1 MFSCFVFNLV
11 QLGKEIRRLRVIKMK
26 IEELHKVE
34 LDLIQ
39 EIIEICQKNQIK
51 YFMIGGSLLGA
62 VRHQGF
68 IPWDDD
74 VDIGMVRD
82 DYDRFLQ
89 VAPAELSQPYYFLQT
104 DQSDQNYAF
113 GYAKLLD
120 ESIYIEE
127 KRNINDARKGVFVDI
142 FPFDKIPT
150 GDVERSIQQSRYKYL
165 NAKIILASNYRL
177 IDTEITAKIRKL
189 QPDQSRKTRE
199 YKEKRDELARTYNQD
214 ETIQEYKN
222 LASQYSYEKE
232 LLSEKELATVVEVPF
247 ENLTVTILS
256 AYDAI
261 LSRLYGDY
269 LQLPPEDKQIEK
281 HIEKV
286 TILDRKEFTFD
297 NRIN

>member
-1 MFSCFVFNLV
+1 
-11 QLGKEIRRLRVIKMK
+11 MK

-39 EIIEICQKNQIK
+39 EVVEICQKNNIK

-89 VAPAELSQPYYFLQT
+89 IAPQEISQPYYFLQT
-104 DQSDQNYAF
+104 DQSDPNYAF

-120 ESIYIEE
+120 ESIHVEE

-142 FPFDKIPT
+142 FPFDKVPT
-150 GDVERSIQQSRYKYL
+150 GDVERSIQQSKYRYL
-165 NAKIILASNYRL
+165 NAKILLLSNYRL
-177 IDTEITAKIRKL
+177 MDTEINAKIRKL
-189 QPDQSRKTRE
+189 QPDQSRKTKE
-199 YKEKRDELARTYNQD
+199 YKEKRDELVRTYNQD
-214 ETIQEYKN
+214 DTISEYKN

-232 LLSEKELATVVEVPF
+232 LLSEKELADVIQVPF

-269 LQLPPEDKQIEK
+269 LQLPPESKQIEK

-286 TILDRKEFTFD
+286 TILDRNDFTFD
-297 NRIN
+297 NEID

>member
-1 MFSCFVFNLV
+1 
-11 QLGKEIRRLRVIKMK
+11 MK

-39 EIIEICQKNQIK
+39 EIIEICQKNEIK

-74 VDIGMVRD
+74 VDIGMVRE
-82 DYDRFLQ
+82 DYDRFLK
-89 VAPAELSQPYYFLQT
+89 VAPQELSKPYYFLQT
-104 DQSDQNYAF
+104 EQSDQNYAF

-142 FPFDKIPT
+142 FPFDKVPD

-165 NAKIILASNYRL
+165 NARIILSSNYRL
-177 IDTEITAKIRKL
+177 MDTEITTKIRKL
-189 QPDQSRKTRE
+189 QTNQSHKTEE

-214 ETIQEYKN
+214 DTIEMYKN
-222 LASQYSYEKE
+222 LSSQYSYEKE
-232 LLSEKELATVVEVPF
+232 LVSEKELATVVSVPF

-261 LSRLYGDY
+261 LSRMYGDY
-269 LQLPPEDKQIEK
+269 LQLPPENKQIEK

-286 TILDRKEFTFD
+286 TILDRDDFTFG

>member
-1 MFSCFVFNLV
+1 M
-11 QLGKEIRRLRVIKMK
+11 IKMK

-39 EIIEICQKNQIK
+39 EIIEICQKNEIK

-74 VDIGMVRD
+74 VDIGMVRE
-82 DYDRFLQ
+82 DYDRFLK
-89 VAPAELSQPYYFLQT
+89 VAPQELSKPYYFLQT
-104 DQSDQNYAF
+104 EQSDQNYAF

-142 FPFDKIPT
+142 FPFDKVPD

-165 NAKIILASNYRL
+165 NARIILSSNYRL
-177 IDTEITAKIRKL
+177 MDTEITTKIRKL
-189 QPDQSRKTRE
+189 QTNQSHKTEE

-214 ETIQEYKN
+214 DTIEMYKN
-222 LASQYSYEKE
+222 LSSQYSYEKE
-232 LLSEKELATVVEVPF
+232 LVSEKELATVVSVPF

-261 LSRLYGDY
+261 LSRMYGDY
-269 LQLPPEDKQIEK
+269 LQLPPENKQIEK

-286 TILDRKEFTFD
+286 TILDRDDFTFG

>member
-74 VDIGMVRD
+74 VDIGMVRE
-82 DYDRFLQ
+82 DYDRFLR

-177 IDTEITAKIRKL
+177 IDTEITVKIRKL

>member
-1 MFSCFVFNLV
+1 
-11 QLGKEIRRLRVIKMK
+11 MK

-39 EIIEICQKNQIK
+39 EIITICQKNDIK

-74 VDIGMVRD
+74 VDIGMVRE

-89 VAPAELSQPYYFLQT
+89 VAPEALSQPYYFLQT
-104 DQSDQNYAF
+104 DQSDQKYAF

-142 FPFDKIPT
+142 FPFDKVPT
-150 GDVERSIQQSRYKYL
+150 GNVERSIQQSRYKYL
-165 NAKIILASNYRL
+165 NARIILLSNYRL
-177 IDTEITAKIRKL
+177 LDTEINAKIRKL
-189 QPDQSRKTRE
+189 QPDQSLKIKE
-199 YKEKRDELARTYNQD
+199 YKEKREELVRTYNQD
-214 ETIQEYKN
+214 RTLMEYKN

-232 LLSEKELATVVEVPF
+232 LLSEKELASVISVPF

-269 LQLPPEDKQIEK
+269 LQLPPESKQIEK

-286 TILDRKEFTFD
+286 TILDRNQFVFD
-297 NRIN
+297 NGID